1 MLGRILRIFLII
13 AIMLI
18 IINRLFSRQQK
29 REMTFWVSILA
40 YAFLGVSV
48 VALLVQLFKGFYVS

>member
-13 AIMLI
+13 AVVLI
-18 IINRLFSRQQK
+18 IINRLFSRSQK
-29 REMTFWVSILA
+29 REMTFWVSVLA

-48 VALLVQLFKGFYVS
+48 VALIVQLVRAYF

>member
-13 AIMLI
+13 ALLLI
-18 IINRLFSRQQK
+18 IINRLFSRSQK
-29 REMTFWVSILA
+29 REMTFWVSVLA

-48 VALLVQLFKGFYVS
+48 VALFVQLFRVFYSS

>member
-13 AIMLI
+13 AVVLI
-18 IINRLFSRQQK
+18 IINRLFSRSQK
-29 REMTFWVSILA
+29 REMTFWVSVLA

-48 VALLVQLFKGFYVS
+48 VALALQLFRAFF